1 MTTDLLSL
9 QKTINA
15 ASKRIEEAYHR
26 AAHAAGLSDSAFDIL
41 YALHVAGEGC
51 SQRQLCELCFTRKQ
65 TVNSAI
71 KRLQQN
77 GTVRVETG
85 PGRATHIFLT
95 ERGRELV
102 TNRVT
107 PIIDAEMAALD
118 ALSPQQR
125 TTLSTGLPRYAD
137 ALVNAL
143 DGTGGR
149 R

>member
-26 AAHAAGLSDSAFDIL
+26 AARAAGLSDSAFDIL

-77 GTVRVETG
+77 GTVRVEAG

-95 ERGRELV
+95 AQGRKLV
-102 TNRVT
+102 NNRVI
-107 PIIDAEMAALD
+107 PIIDAETTALNS
-118 ALSPQQR
+118 LSPQQR
-125 TTLSTGLPRYAD
+125 TALSAGLPRYAD
-137 ALVNAL
+137 ALVKAL
-143 DGTGGR
+143 DATGGR